1 MLLQG
6 NGLVE
11 VEFGAG
17 KLVRG
22 DIREQ
27 NVLAIPRGSGEHL
40 AQRANGELGCLR
52 FSYPGPGR
60 PQRLTSISPCM
71 NVWMLQ

>member
-1 MLLQG
+1 
-6 NGLVE
+6 
-11 VEFGAG
+11 
-17 KLVRG
+17 
-22 DIREQ
+22 
-27 NVLAIPRGSGEHL
+27 
-40 AQRANGELGCLR
+40 LR